1 MSVPEKGA
9 ATTVTKAA
17 TTVTKAATTTTVT
30 EAATTITKAAP
41 TVTRGSA
48 IAGVPVKAPRRWD
61 ALHEARRR
69 SEEAPNS
76 RGEDVAHTCLIIL
89 VDAGGQAVN
98 VKVRGEVVIIVGFPI

>member
-1 MSVPEKGA
+1 VSVLEKWA

-30 EAATTITKAAP
+30 EAATTFTKAAA
-41 TVTRGSA
+41 TVTRGRA
-48 IAGVPVKAPRRWD
+48 IAGVMVKAPHHWD
-61 ALHEARRR
+61 ALHKARGR

-76 RGEDVAHTCLIIL
+76 RGEDVEHTCLIIL

-98 VKVRGEVVIIVGFPI
+98 AKVRREVVVIVGFPI